1 MGGAGRTAKDELVCE
16 KEEWLSLWLF
26 CQTRHIRKS
35 AYSFFTSLFSR
46 FSFYAHQ
53 INFKTFA
60 IFFFLAV
67 SPASIVTKC
76 SVIHLSESHR
86 DSDLSCRRLPDCHLT
101 KHFENNGVFRNRQ
114 CGNKDQAEGKIKR
127 RGVGEKQQ
135 QFNFCA
141 EQ

>member
-1 MGGAGRTAKDELVCE
+1 M
-16 KEEWLSLWLF
+16 
-26 CQTRHIRKS
+26 RKRS
-35 AYSFFTSLFSR
+35 GCCCGCFVKLATSGKVHTPFSR
-46 FSFYAHQ
+46 RYSPDSVSMLTKSISRHLQF
-53 INFKTFA
+53 
-60 IFFFLAV
+60 FFFLAV